1 MNIQLV
7 CRYNFLEAK
16 NANFSFSASSVG
28 SRASEVLSF
37 LTTQRKV
44 RGLKRSKKQ
53 VKLHFKTCNF
63 LIVFGVQNV
72 LFLSFKLKTCNKKKI
87 CELAPCGA
95 ISQDGG
101 RPFYFL
107 WVYRQKYNRFLT
119 SQSALRLSYVII
131 ENN

>member
-53 VKLHFKTCNF
+53 VKLYFKICNF

-72 LFLSFKLKTCNKKKI
+72 LFLSFKLKTCNKKKSVNSPRVALYLRTGEDLSI
-87 CELAPCGA
+87 FSGYT
-95 ISQDGG
+95 G
-101 RPFYFL
+101 
-107 WVYRQKYNRFLT
+107 KYTIDF
-119 SQSALRLSYVII
+119 
-131 ENN
+131 

>member
-37 LTTQRKV
+37 LNTQRKV

-63 LIVFGVQNV
+63 LIVFWRSKCP
-72 LFLSFKLKTCNKKKI
+72 LPFLQTKDL
-87 CELAPCGA
+87 
-95 ISQDGG
+95 
-101 RPFYFL
+101 
-107 WVYRQKYNRFLT
+107 
-119 SQSALRLSYVII
+119 
-131 ENN
+131 